1 MQDYLVTPI
10 TKWCLRLKF
19 KAETSR
25 ALEIS
30 IAGGK
35 PFKCWVDS
43 QLARDLPKL
52 HCQENVNVA
61 YSTLTRMFS

>member
-1 MQDYLVTPI
+1 MQDYHVTQLSI
-10 TKWCLRLKF
+10 WCLRLKF
-19 KAETSR
+19 KAETSK
-25 ALEIS
+25 ALEKS

-43 QLARDLPKL
+43 RLAKDLPAL
-52 HCQENVNVA
+52 HCKENVNVA